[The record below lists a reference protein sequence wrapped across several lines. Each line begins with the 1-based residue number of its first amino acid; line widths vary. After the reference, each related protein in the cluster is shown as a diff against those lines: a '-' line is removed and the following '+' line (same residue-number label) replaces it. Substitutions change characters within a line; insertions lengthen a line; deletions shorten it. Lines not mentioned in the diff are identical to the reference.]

1 VVEFDRDGKAVSI
14 EEKPAAPRSHYIVP
28 GLYFY
33 DGSVTAIAKTI
44 TPSARGELEITAVN
58 NVYLE
63 RGNLRVIPLGR
74 WFNWYDTG
82 SAESM
87 FKAASAI
94 REIQHEKGIMI
105 GCPEERAYRKGFITA
120 EQLHELGDAL
130 SMTNYG
136 QYLLKLA
143 EQPTTMR

>member
-1 VVEFDRDGKAVSI
+1 
-14 EEKPAAPRSHYIVP
+14 
-28 GLYFY
+28 
-33 DGSVTAIAKTI
+33 
-44 TPSARGELEITAVN
+44 
-58 NVYLE
+58 
-63 RGNLRVIPLGR
+63 
-74 WFNWYDTG
+74 
-82 SAESM
+82 
-87 FKAASAI
+87 
-94 REIQHEKGIMI
+94 MI